1 VPPRSERKSAALTS
15 RATGGARVALLQL
28 VAAVAVPLVALAV
41 AVAAPG
47 AVPAWILLAATAPVA
62 AVLSYFG
69 LRTVASEARGQSA
82 SSGTVAV
89 PADAGARMTSPLAIE
104 ELRGEIE
111 RYRVLERQL
120 TQAKQE
126 AEAAALSKNEFLA
139 TVSHEIRTPLNGIIP
154 LLAML
159 RDTRLDS
166 EQADLV
172 ATAQQSARQLLA
184 IVDDILDYSKIEANK
199 LELESVDLSPAEIV
213 EQVARMMAPMA
224 EAKRLRFS
232 VKVDPAA
239 SVKLR
244 GDPLRLRQIL
254 TNLVSNAIKF
264 TERGAVSIEATRV
277 AESRSRVEIQ
287 FVVRDTGVGISPQAQ
302 QRLFKSFSQADA
314 STTRVHGGTGLGLAI
329 CRRLVELMGGQ
340 IGVRSEVGRGSAFWF
355 RVPLPRAPVAG
366 EKPRDLDGLRAMLVS
381 PDPAFV
387 ARHERM
393 LGGFSMS
400 VLTHAG
406 GPDLLGNLRGAA
418 AMGPSWRVDVAV
430 LDGAALGM
438 QATTLARTLLGDR
451 VLKAMTVVVVGAD
464 PRALG
469 DLRDIRLAVVARDV
483 SDRAMH
489 ETLLRLTEG
498 ESARMPETPAPSPSL
513 LPADG
518 SGREPGS
525 GAPRPTGPPASSR
538 PSPRP
543 QPRTEAP
550 AGGTSPPVTADP
562 AGVQSPAGGSARI
575 LLVEDNPVNRQLAQK
590 LLTMAGYR
598 VDTAEN
604 GQLALEALARATYD
618 IVLMDCQMPV
628 MDGYAATRKIREL
641 QKAGRL
647 PQQLPIV
654 AMTANAMI
662 GDREKCLAAG
672 MDDYLTKPLDRALM
686 LSRISHH
693 LALARAG
700 SNADAPIAAAPAAA
714 QPAARRPVAETT
726 GREGPA
732 IDQAVLRDLL
742 DVMGQALADL
752 VRVYL
757 EDAPRLLSQLRAAA
771 GAGDVEGMIAPAH
784 SLKSSSANLGA
795 TRLSEQA
802 RMIEHGARLKTLS
815 PPLLP
820 PVERIETEFQRV
832 RLELGTLIDARPD

>member
-1 VPPRSERKSAALTS
+1 MI
-15 RATGGARVALLQL
+15 
-28 VAAVAVPLVALAV
+28 AAVALPPLAWVAAIGLGDTVPTWLLLSVAVALAV
-41 AVAAPG
+41 
-47 AVPAWILLAATAPVA
+47 ILL
-62 AVLSYFG
+62 LLG
-69 LRTVASEARGQSA
+69 IRLLGRQ
-82 SSGTVAV
+82 GT
-89 PADAGARMTSPLAIE
+89 AGATPSGHTASAGSDAVRLSSPLAIE

-159 RDTRLDS
+159 RDTRLDA
-166 EQADLV
+166 EQEDLV
-172 ATAQQSARQLLA
+172 GTAQQSAKQLLA

-199 LELESVDLSPAEIV
+199 LELESVELTPNEIV
-213 EQVARMMAPMA
+213 EQVARMMGPMA

-239 SVKLR
+239 SLKLR
-244 GDPLRLRQIL
+244 GDPVRLRQVL
-254 TNLVSNAIKF
+254 TNFVSNAIKF
-264 TERGAVSIEATRV
+264 TERGEVSVEASRV
-277 AESRSRVEIQ
+277 AETRSRAEIQ
-287 FVVRDTGVGISPQAQ
+287 FVVRDTGVGISAQAQ

-340 IGVRSEVGRGSAFWF
+340 IGVKSEPGRGSAFWF

-366 EKPRDLDGLRAMLVS
+366 EKPRDVEGLRAMVVS
-381 PDPAFV
+381 SDRAFV
-387 ARHERM
+387 ARHER
-393 LGGFSMS
+393 LFGGFAMT
-400 VLTHAG
+400 VLTHSG
-406 GPDLLGNLRGAA
+406 GPDLIGNLRGAA

-430 LDGAALGM
+430 IDGDSLGM
-438 QATTLARTLLGDR
+438 QAATLARALLRDG
-451 VLKAMTVVVVGAD
+451 VLKGLTIVLVGPD
-464 PRALG
+464 PRSLG
-469 DLRDIRLAVVARDV
+469 DLRDVRLAVVPRDV
-483 SDRAMH
+483 SDRVMR
-489 ETLLRLTEG
+489 ETLLRLAEG
-498 ESARMPETPAPSPSL
+498 EGAVLPEAAAPAL
-513 LPADG
+513 AFLPADG
-518 SGREPGS
+518 TARGQPGR
-525 GAPRPTGPPASSR
+525 GASPPVSPAAEGAS
-538 PSPRP
+538 PARP
-543 QPRTEAP
+543 QPRPAAAAARAP
-550 AGGTSPPVTADP
+550 GPVPVKLPVP
-562 AGVQSPAGGSARI
+562 AAGSARI

-598 VDTAEN
+598 VETAEN
-604 GQLALEALARATYD
+604 GQLALELLARASFD

-628 MDGYAATRKIREL
+628 LDGYAATRKIREL
-641 QKAGRL
+641 QKAGKL
-647 PQQLPIV
+647 PPRLPIV

-693 LALARAG
+693 LAVARTGMEAVG
-700 SNADAPIAAAPAAA
+700 ATEGADAPAKT
-714 QPAARRPVAETT
+714 PAARPAIARASGPTA
-726 GREGPA
+726 PA
-732 IDQAVLRDLL
+732 IDQAVLKDLL

-752 VRVYL
+752 VHVYL
-757 EDAPRLLSQLRAAA
+757 EDAPRLLAQLREAAAA
-771 GAGDVEGMIAPAH
+771 GDVDGMVAPSH

-820 PVERIETEFQRV
+820 PVERIEAEFARV
-832 RLELGTLIDARPD
+832 RRELATLVDARPG